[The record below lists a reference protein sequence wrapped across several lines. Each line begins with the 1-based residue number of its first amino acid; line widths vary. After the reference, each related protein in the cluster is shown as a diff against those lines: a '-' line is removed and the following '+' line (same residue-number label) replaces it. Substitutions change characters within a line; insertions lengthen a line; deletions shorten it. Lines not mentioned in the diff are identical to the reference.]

1 MFCTK
6 LSGRNKATKVSKKE
20 IPPVKNKDYEKR
32 VMTTLVRRHIA
43 FDVWLKNRASSVF
56 NQSHAKANLLILV
69 FPRFALV
76 TRGKYRLLIGSFGFL
91 PLL

>member
-32 VMTTLVRRHIA
+32 SYDNTCAT
-43 FDVWLKNRASSVF
+43 
-56 NQSHAKANLLILV
+56 SHCV
-69 FPRFALV
+69 
-76 TRGKYRLLIGSFGFL
+76 
-91 PLL
+91 